1 MTNAQKSMIAEMR
14 RQGCSYAKIAQ
25 SLSISENTIKTFCR
39 RNRLAKDRAAN
50 TPVCKQCGCSIEVK
64 DKRKPR
70 QFCSDKCRAAW
81 WYANHKSPSKTEY
94 SLICANCGQP
104 FVSIGS
110 KGRKYCSHRCYIN
123 ARFGE
128 EHGCNE

>member
-1 MTNAQKSMIAEMR
+1 MTNDQKSMIAEMR
-14 RQGCSYAKIAQ
+14 RQGCSYAKIAK

-39 RNRLAKDRAAN
+39 RNRLAKDSAVK
-50 TPVCKQCGCSIEVK
+50 TPSCKQCGCSIEVK
-64 DKRKPR
+64 DKSKPR

-81 WYANHKSPSKTEY
+81 WHANHKSPSKTEY

-104 FVSIGS
+104 FFSIGS
-110 KGRKYCSHRCYIN
+110 KTRKYCSHTCYIN

-128 EHGCNE
+128 ERGCNE